1 MATKRTP
8 KGDKPADEVGQLA
21 MDRYLSR
28 ISGPLIDRIDIH
40 VEVPAVP
47 HKQLMGEGRGTDS
60 ANMQGQVLAARKIQT
75 DRNGSS
81 TKPNSAL
88 SGKEL
93 DRIAKLDDA
102 GREIVKQAM
111 TELGLSARAYDKVRR
126 VARTIADLDGKE
138 AIEMNHVAEA
148 ISYRLLDRRR

>member
-47 HKQLMGEGRGTDS
+47 HRQLMSDGRGTDS
-60 ANMQGQVLAARKIQT
+60 ATMQSQVIAARKVQT
-75 DRNGSS
+75 ERNGGS
-81 TKPNSAL
+81 TKPNSAR

-93 DRIAKLDDA
+93 DRLAKLADA
-102 GREIVKQAM
+102 GREVVKQAM
-111 TELGLSARAYDKVRR
+111 TELGLSAQAYDKGPPRGPHHRR
-126 VARTIADLDGKE
+126 HWMAKKQSR
-138 AIEMNHVAEA
+138 
-148 ISYRLLDRRR
+148 